1 MHIKGHNTSQ
11 SGFTLIEIIT
21 VFIII
26 GILAAIAIPK
36 YIDLQQATADK
47 VARGALAAAYS
58 SLSLGWAATYL
69 NEASAPSNPD
79 AACNTVALDGDTL
92 QSISCSGDSWPVS
105 GGTSI
110 VTVTYSGG
118 RAPTL
123 TGTWTSP

>member
-1 MHIKGHNTSQ
+1 MLKKTHRKSY

-36 YIDLQQATADK
+36 YIDLQQETADK
-47 VARGALAAAYS
+47 VALGALAAAYS

-69 NEASAPSNPD
+69 NEASAPPNPN
-79 AACNTVALDGDTL
+79 AACNTVSLDGDTL
-92 QSISCSGDSWPVS
+92 QSINCTGDSWPVS

-110 VTVTYSGG
+110 VTVSYSGG
-118 RAPTL
+118 SVPTL
-123 TGTWTSP
+123 TGVWTAP